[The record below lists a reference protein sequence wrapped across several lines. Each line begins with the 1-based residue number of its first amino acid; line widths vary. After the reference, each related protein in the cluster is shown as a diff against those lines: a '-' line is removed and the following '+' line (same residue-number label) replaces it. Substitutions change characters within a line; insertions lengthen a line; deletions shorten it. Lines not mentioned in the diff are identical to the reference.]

1 VADRGACSLGRAVTQ
16 TFFRSE
22 ASVSLTKA
30 GHRVARGV
38 PGVETTNRR
47 DSRVG
52 RGEACGGRMTRRR
65 GGCVAVVV
73 LAVSLSACHGGSR
86 SSAIP
91 STSST
96 ASSNTASATTTS
108 SLLPTTTVG
117 TTTTTTTSTTSE
129 TSSGIGLARC
139 GTSNLTVVLGPPNGA
154 AGTIYYEIVFR
165 NDSGSTCEMT
175 GYPGVSFLDAS
186 GVQIGVPA
194 QRSGA
199 AYGQVSLAPHANAYA
214 ALAVGDPSVRGCP
227 AASAHFVRVFPPN
240 ETRPVLIKKVDAPDA
255 SGATLG
261 ISVCAQ
267 QVPPGSLDPVV
278 AHPRF

>member
-1 VADRGACSLGRAVTQ
+1 
-16 TFFRSE
+16 
-22 ASVSLTKA
+22 
-30 GHRVARGV
+30 
-38 PGVETTNRR
+38 
-47 DSRVG
+47 
-52 RGEACGGRMTRRR
+52 MTRRT

-73 LAVSLSACHGGSR
+73 LALSLSACHGSSR
-86 SSAIP
+86 SSAIR

-96 ASSNTASATTTS
+96 ASSTTTS

-117 TTTTTTTSTTSE
+117 TTTTMTTSTTTSMTSE
-129 TSSGIGLARC
+129 TSSGIGFARC
-139 GTSNLTVVLGPPNGA
+139 RTSNLTVVLGPPNGA

-199 AYGQVSLAPHANAYA
+199 TYGPVSLAPHANAYA